1 MAYIPPA
8 TMKSM
13 CPGCALELEAL
24 EGPTDPYGA
33 SSPACWA
40 AYGIVMAR
48 EFSGEEHF
56 ASHRLSVDAYMSQH
70 PSRVSRAAVQS
81 VWLHL
86 VGLCLVL
93 ERRATP
99 DYVGRVL
106 RQLSRPKRQFDW
118 LDPPPLGGLTVSH
131 VVQATSLEEYQRAT
145 RRWAGFVWD
154 AWLPHHGAIRALA
167 DGAST
172 QSAKTVD
179 RAG

>member
-1 MAYIPPA
+1 
-8 TMKSM
+8 MKSH

-48 EFSGEEHF
+48 EFSGEAHF

-70 PSRVSRAAVQS
+70 PSRASRAAVQS

-93 ERRATP
+93 ERQATP
-99 DYVGRVL
+99 SYVGRVL
-106 RQLSRPKRQFDW
+106 GHLSRPKRQFDW
-118 LDPPPLGGLTVSH
+118 LAPPPLGGLTVND
-131 VVQATSLEEYQRAT
+131 VVRAIRPEEHAQAT
-145 RRWAGFVWD
+145 RRWAEFVWG
-154 AWLPHHGAIRALA
+154 AWRPHHGAIRDLA
-167 DGAST
+167 DRAS
-172 QSAKTVD
+172 
-179 RAG
+179 R